1 VRKLVAVL
9 WVITLLVPAAAW
21 AQPFPVNAAGVTNGH
36 WHLNSRDIEASKKI
50 FVAMGGTA
58 IKTGNFEIVRFPG
71 VLVYLNQAPG
81 APPANGGSVG
91 SVVNHV
97 GFTVLNTPEAVAKW
111 KAAGVTVL
119 PGGQGRTDQAFVETP
134 DGLRIEI
141 LENKDQRFPIQSQ
154 HIHFNVPESEIPKI
168 QAWYSAWFGAVPG
181 KRGANIAADL
191 PGINLSFS
199 RSMNDTPQVT
209 TKGRVLDHIGFD
221 VKNLEAFTKKFEAAG
236 GKLDRPYTKNAQTNS
251 ALAFITDPWGTYIEL
266 NERPDTPSATTAA
279 LPAR

>member
-1 VRKLVAVL
+1 MKKLLSAL
-9 WVITLLVPAAAW
+9 WVIALLVPAAAS

-36 WHLNSRDIEASKKI
+36 WHLNSRDIEANKKI
-50 FVAMGGTA
+50 LVAMGGTLVNA
-58 IKTGNFEIVRFPG
+58 GNFQIVRFPG
-71 VLVYLNQAPG
+71 VLVYLNQAAG
-81 APPANGGSVG
+81 ATPANGGTVG

-97 GFTVLNTPEAVAKW
+97 GFTVPNTPEAVAKW
-111 KAAGVTVL
+111 KAAGVNVL
-119 PGGQGRTDQAFVETP
+119 PGAPGRTDQAFVETP

-141 LENKDQRFPIQSQ
+141 LENKDQKFPIQS
-154 HIHFNVPESEIPKI
+154 HHVHFNIPESEIPKM
-168 QAWYSAWFGAVPG
+168 QAWYSTWFGAVPG

-199 RSMNDTPQVT
+199 KSMDDKAQVT

-221 VKNLEAFTKKFEAAG
+221 VKNLQAFLKKYEAAG
-236 GKLDRPYTKNAQTNS
+236 GKIDRPYTRNEQTNS

-279 LPAR
+279 R